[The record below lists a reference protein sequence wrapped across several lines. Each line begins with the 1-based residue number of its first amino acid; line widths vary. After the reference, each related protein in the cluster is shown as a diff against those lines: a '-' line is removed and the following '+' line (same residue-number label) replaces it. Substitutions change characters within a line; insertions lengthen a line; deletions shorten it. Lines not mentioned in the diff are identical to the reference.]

1 MAKDFYALLGL
12 KNRNPSADELK
23 SAYKK
28 AAMKHHPDRNPKD
41 RDAAEKRFKSVAEA
55 YAVLSDPQKK
65 QVYDVYGEEGLK
77 QGPPPPSQSSQGG
90 FPGGTQF
97 VFRSSGSGDGS
108 GLGGIDPHDLFA

>member
-1 MAKDFYALLGL
+1 MAQDFYAVLGL

-77 QGPPPPSQSSQGG
+77 AGPPPPRGG
-90 FPGGTQF
+90 GMPAGFSGFGGMGGDGGS
-97 VFRSSGSGDGS
+97 VFSDGS
-108 GLGGIDPHDLFA
+108 GRTFVFS